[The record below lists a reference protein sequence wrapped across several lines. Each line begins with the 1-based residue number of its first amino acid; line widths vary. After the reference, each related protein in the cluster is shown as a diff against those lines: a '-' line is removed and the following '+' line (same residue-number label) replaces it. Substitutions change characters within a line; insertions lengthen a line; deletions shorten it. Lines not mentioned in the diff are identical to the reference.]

1 MRKQEEEEEEKE
13 RKDEDRLTLIRCI
26 YLSQV
31 SAPLQNQFVNCP
43 VLSGTF
49 LCCIQSLQ
57 LLSMGRQY
65 AGAYLALLEAMKN
78 RIFKRCL

>member
-1 MRKQEEEEEEKE
+1 MRKEEEEEEEKGM
-13 RKDEDRLTLIRCI
+13 KDKDRLTVIQCI
-26 YLSQV
+26 YLSQG

-43 VLSGTF
+43 ALSGTF

-57 LLSMGRQY
+57 LLSVGRQY

>member
-1 MRKQEEEEEEKE
+1 MRKEDEEEEEKG
-13 RKDEDRLTLIRCI
+13 RKDKDRLTLIWCI
-26 YLSQV
+26 RLSQV
-31 SAPLQNQFVNCP
+31 SAPLQNQLVNCP
-43 VLSGTF
+43 VLSGAL

-65 AGAYLALLEAMKN
+65 AGAYLALLEAMKT